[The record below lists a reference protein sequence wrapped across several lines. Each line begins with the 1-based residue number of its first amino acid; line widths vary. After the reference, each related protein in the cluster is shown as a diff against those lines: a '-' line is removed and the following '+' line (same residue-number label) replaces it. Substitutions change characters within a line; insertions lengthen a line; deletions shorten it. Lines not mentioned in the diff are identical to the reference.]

1 MPAGLSFLTHLS
13 AGLALV
19 GVVLLLDAGR
29 HGLRAYR
36 VHANE
41 PIPVGSAADEHGT
54 VEVEGTAERHE
65 RSLVAPF
72 SGEECLVCEYEVLEL
87 QSSGQSSSWNSIKQ
101 GGGSVPFAV
110 SDGTGR
116 LLVEPAGATLALDEH
131 VTRVD
136 GGDRPPERIARW
148 IEETPD
154 VDSEEKTWDLRVI
167 ELKAGNDR
175 KYVERRVDPGDAV
188 HVYGT
193 GEYRSWSNAAG
204 AVNAVVRD
212 GSAPLFRI
220 TDGDERAAVRSLA
233 TPALYRVV
241 GAALALAVALVLL
254 PAL

>member
-1 MPAGLSFLTHLS
+1 MPAVTLATALF
-13 AGLALV
+13 AAVALV
-19 GVVLLLDAGR
+19 GVALLADAGR

-36 VHANE
+36 VRSNE
-41 PIPVGSAADEHGT
+41 PIPVGAAADESGV
-54 VEVEGTAERHE
+54 VEVEGVAERHE

-87 QSSGQSSSWNSIKQ
+87 QSSGKTSSWNTIKA

-116 LLVEPAGATLALDEH
+116 LLVEPAGAKLALDEH
-131 VTRVD
+131 VTRVG

-148 IEETPD
+148 IEDTPD

-188 HVYGT
+188 HVYG
-193 GEYRSWSNAAG
+193 GSEYRRWSDAGG
-204 AVNAVVRD
+204 AVNVAIRD
-212 GSAPLFRI
+212 GLAPLFRI
-220 TDGDERAAVRSLA
+220 TDGDERAAVRGLA
-233 TPALYRVV
+233 VPALYRLA
-241 GAALALAVALVLL
+241 GAAVVFLLLLVLV
-254 PAL
+254 PSF

>member
-1 MPAGLSFLTHLS
+1 MPAGLSFLTVLS

-19 GVVLLLDAGR
+19 GVVLLLDGGR

-36 VHANE
+36 VRANE
-41 PIPVGSAADEHGT
+41 PIPVDTAANERGAI
-54 VEVEGTAERHE
+54 EVEGTAERHE

-87 QSSGQSSSWNSIKQ
+87 QSSGKSSSWNTIKK
-101 GGGSVPFAV
+101 GGGFVPFAV

-136 GGDRPPERIARW
+136 GGDRPPDRIARW

-154 VDSEEKTWDLRVI
+154 VDSEEKTWNLRVI

-188 HVYGT
+188 HIYGA
-193 GEYRSWSNAAG
+193 GEYRSRSNAAG
-204 AVNAVVRD
+204 AANAVVRD

-233 TPALYRVV
+233 VPALYRLV
-241 GAALALAVALVLL
+241 GAAVAFAVFVAFAPPL
-254 PAL
+254 